1 MHMSGK
7 KGHSGGARRHAG
19 RPRNSVRNAQDRRAL
34 ALAASEYTMEALETM
49 VHLMRKSKQESVRLM
64 AADRILDR
72 AIGKAPMQIDVTALR
87 HEQIVYQSVEE
98 IRTELVRR
106 GVPPLL
112 IDHLPNAESES
123 PPTQSE

>member
-1 MHMSGK
+1 MPGK

-87 HEQIVYQSVEE
+87 HDLIVYQSAAE
-98 IRTELVRR
+98 IRAELERR
-106 GVPPLL
+106 GVPLLL
-112 IDHLPNAESES
+112 IEHSLDDAEIES

>member
-1 MHMSGK
+1 
-7 KGHSGGARRHAG
+7 
-19 RPRNSVRNAQDRRAL
+19 
-34 ALAASEYTMEALETM
+34 MEALETM

-72 AIGKAPMQIDVTALR
+72 AIGKAPMQIDVSALR
-87 HEQIVYQSVEE
+87 HDQIVYQSVEE
-98 IRTELVRR
+98 IRAELVRR

-112 IDHLPNAESES
+112 IDHLPNAEIES